1 MLSLNPIDRVDKQ
14 LLAHINWSL
23 LFFTIILFALGIVNL
38 YSAGARLMEGGMVV
52 TNFYQK
58 QLLWG
63 GAGLGVMLVVMLFD
77 YRHLKTVTIFI
88 YILAIIL
95 LILVL
100 VVGSVYSGARRWID
114 LGVLNFQPSELAKIS
129 VLLTGA
135 LLLSRSKEALGPLG
149 LITAISIGIIP
160 AILVVVEPDLGTT
173 INILL
178 ILFGMILFR
187 GIKIWLC
194 AVITGVITFNTATY
208 FLLYKLNIVPSLWA
222 LLQPYQQ
229 QRILTFI
236 NPEND
241 PQGAGYHIRQ
251 ALIAIGSGETWGK
264 GFLEGPQSKLLYLPE
279 RHTDF
284 AIAVFGEEWGFM
296 GCVTLMAI
304 FSLFLLSIFTTARDA
319 KDRFGTY
326 IAVGVFF
333 YFFWQILINTGM
345 VLGLLPVVGMP
356 LPFLSYG
363 GSSTL
368 VNFCLIGLVLNV
380 SMRRFVFKSNK

>member
-1 MLSLNPIDRVDKQ
+1 MVSLNPIDRMDKQ
-14 LLAHINWSL
+14 LLAHVNWGLVLMLLL
-23 LFFTIILFALGIVNL
+23 LFFVGIVNM
-38 YSAGARLMEGGMVV
+38 YSAGARLMEDGMQV

-58 QLLWG
+58 QLIWG
-63 GAGLGVMLVVMLFD
+63 GVGVAIMITVMLFD
-77 YRHLKTVTIFI
+77 YRHLKNVTIFL
-88 YILAIIL
+88 YIAAIVL
-95 LILVL
+95 LVL
-100 VVGSVYSGARRWID
+100 VLLVGSVYSGARRWLD
-114 LGVLNFQPSELAKIS
+114 LGFVNFQPSEVAKIA
-129 VLLTGA
+129 VLLMGA
-135 LLLSRSKEALGPLG
+135 LVLSRSKEPLGPLG
-149 LITAISIGIIP
+149 LLGAISIGILP
-160 AILVVVEPDLGTT
+160 AVLIVLEPDLGTT
-173 INILL
+173 INVLL
-178 ILFGMILFR
+178 ILAGLILFR
-187 GIKIWLC
+187 GIKLWLC
-194 AVITGVITFNTATY
+194 ALIAAVAALKTGTY
-208 FLLYKLNIVPSLWA
+208 LILYKLGVLPSWWSMLH
-222 LLQPYQQ
+222 PYQQ
-229 QRILTFI
+229 QRILTFL

-296 GCVTLMAI
+296 GCVALTTLFCM
-304 FSLFLLSIFTTARDA
+304 FLLSIFTTARDA

-333 YFFWQILINTGM
+333 YFFWQILINIGM

-368 VNFCLIGLVLNV
+368 VNFCLVGLVLNV
-380 SMRRFVFKSNK
+380 SMRRFVFKTK

>member
-1 MLSLNPIDRVDKQ
+1 MLHLNPIDKMDKQ
-14 LLAHINWSL
+14 LLAHMNWGLLFLTLL
-23 LFFTIILFALGIVNL
+23 LFFIGIINL
-38 YSAGARLMEGGMVV
+38 YSAGARLLEEGMIVK
-52 TNFYQK
+52 NFYQK

-63 GAGLGVMLVVMLFD
+63 GVGFLVMMVVMLFD
-77 YRHLKTVTIFI
+77 YRHLKTATIFI
-88 YILAIIL
+88 YIGAIIL
-95 LILVL
+95 LVLVL
-100 VVGSVYSGARRWID
+100 LIGSVYSGARRWID
-114 LGVLNFQPSELAKIS
+114 LGIMQFQPSELAKIS
-129 VLLTGA
+129 VLLLAA
-135 LLLSRSKEALGPLG
+135 LVLSRSKDPLGPLG
-149 LITAISIGIIP
+149 LLAAIGIGVLP
-160 AILVVVEPDLGTT
+160 AALIVVEPDLGTSL
-173 INILL
+173 NVLL
-178 ILFGMILFR
+178 ILAGVIVFR
-187 GIKIWLC
+187 GIKLWLC
-194 AVITGVITFNTATY
+194 GAITGVISLNAIAY
-208 FLLYKLNIVPSLWA
+208 YIGYKLKILPSLWA
-222 LLQPYQQ
+222 LLHPYQQ
-229 QRILTFI
+229 QRILTFF

-241 PQGAGYHIRQ
+241 PQGSGYHIRQ

-264 GFLEGPQSKLLYLPE
+264 GFMEGPQSKLLYLPE

-296 GCVTLMAI
+296 GCVALMAI

-368 VNFCLIGLVLNV
+368 VNFCLVGLVLNV
-380 SMRRFVFKSNK
+380 NMRRFLFKTK